1 MDQVYNMNNIFF
13 LLELSQMPYLTIK
26 EKGRC
31 GLAMSTEIL
40 ITESYSSE
48 QPYRLK
54 TIKSV

>member
-1 MDQVYNMNNIFF
+1 
-13 LLELSQMPYLTIK
+13 MPYLTIK